1 MSFKIKETVKW
12 QEEMHV
18 GKLDLFDRIF
28 TINESPGKNHEVKF
42 SVNLKRTEE
51 NNPEMKMALIEGA
64 KILNDPVCIVF
75 EYESLDGSGG
85 WTMKG
90 VQRFNVEVLK
100 TGATLNPTLVAHIEN
115 FRKAHSMIQA
125 KSITYTLTF
134 DLELKDMVASP
145 KANSMY
151 EKLFLDEEFSDV
163 KIICEGK
170 TFHCHKNVLSCQSS
184 VFKRMLNDSD
194 MVEAKLGEIKITDIF
209 SFTME
214 KLLFFIYHD
223 DLDENKISGELM
235 LAADKYNISALYK
248 FCVNYFDKNLTEENA
263 MDVMNSAYLKNETDL
278 FGKACK
284 FVSKHKLIGK
294 EDWQNM
300 KKNNPDYV
308 VAILEAISLSF

>member
-12 QEEMHV
+12 QEEMHA

-28 TINESPGKNHEVKF
+28 TINGSPGKNNELEF
-42 SVNLKRTEE
+42 SVNFRKTKE

-64 KILNDPVCIVF
+64 NILNDPVCF
-75 EYESLDGSGG
+75 MLEYESLDGSGQWSWRTG
-85 WTMKG
+85 FSVK
-90 VQRFNVEVLK
+90 QFK
-100 TGATLNPTLVAHIEN
+100 TGLSVNPTLVSN
-115 FRKAHSMIQA
+115 PNQVGSFRKAHSMIQA
-125 KSITYTLTF
+125 TSITYTLTF
-134 DLELKDMVASP
+134 DLEVKNMVASP

-163 KIICEGK
+163 RIICEGK

-184 VFKRMLNDSD
+184 VFKTMLNDSD
-194 MVEAKLGEIKITDIF
+194 MVEAKLGEIKINDIF

-214 KLLFFIYHD
+214 NLLFFIYHD

-263 MDVMNSAYLKNETDL
+263 LDVMNSAYLKNETDL
-278 FGKACK
+278 FQKACK
-284 FVSKHKLIGK
+284 FVLKHKLIGK
-294 EDWQNM
+294 EAWQDM
-300 KKNNPDYV
+300 KKDYV
-308 VAILEAISLSF
+308 IDILAAMF

>member
-12 QEEMHV
+12 QEEMHA

-28 TINESPGKNHEVKF
+28 TVNESPGKNHELKF
-42 SVNLKRTEE
+42 SVNFRRTKE
-51 NNPEMKMALIEGA
+51 NNPEFKMELIEGA
-64 KILNDPVCIVF
+64 NILNDPVCSVF
-75 EYESLDGSGG
+75 EYESLDGSGK

-90 VQRFNVEVLK
+90 LPWFNVQELK
-100 TGATLNPTLVAHIEN
+100 KGLQVNPTLLGMES

-134 DLELKDMVASP
+134 DLELKKLVSSP
-145 KANSMY
+145 KAKSMY
-151 EKLFLDEEFSDV
+151 EKLFLDAEFSDV

-184 VFKRMLNDSD
+184 VFKTMLNDSD

-214 KLLFFIYHD
+214 NLLFFIYHD

-284 FVSKHKLIGK
+284 CVFKHKLIGK
-294 EDWQNM
+294 EAWQDMN
-300 KKNNPDYV
+300 KNSPDYV
-308 VAILEAISLSF
+308 IDILDAMF

>member
-28 TINESPGKNHEVKF
+28 TINESPGKNHELKF
-42 SVNLKRTEE
+42 SVNLRRTEE
-51 NNPEMKMALIEGA
+51 NNPEIKIALIEGA
-64 KILNDPVCIVF
+64 NILNDPVCIVF
-75 EYESLDGSGG
+75 EYESLDGSGV

-90 VQRFNVEVLK
+90 VQRFSVELLK
-100 TGATLNPTLVAHIEN
+100 TGVSRNPTSNVITSGPIES
-115 FRKAHSMIQA
+115 FRKAHSMIQT
-125 KSITYTLTF
+125 KSVTYTLTF

-163 KIICEGK
+163 KIICGGK

-184 VFKRMLNDSD
+184 VFKSMLNDSD
-194 MVEAKLGEIKITDIF
+194 MVEAKSGEIKITDIF
-209 SFTME
+209 SVTME

-248 FCVNYFDKNLTEENA
+248 F
-263 MDVMNSAYLKNETDL
+263 
-278 FGKACK
+278 
-284 FVSKHKLIGK
+284 
-294 EDWQNM
+294 
-300 KKNNPDYV
+300 
-308 VAILEAISLSF
+308 

>member
-12 QEEMHV
+12 EEEMHV

-28 TINESPGKNHEVKF
+28 TINESPGKNHELKF
-42 SVNLKRTEE
+42 SVNLRRTEE

-64 KILNDPVCIVF
+64 NILNDFVCFVLG
-75 EYESLDGSGG
+75 YESLDCSGG
-85 WTMKG
+85 WTMEG
-90 VQRFNVEVLK
+90 VQRFNVKEFK
-100 TGATLNPTLVAHIEN
+100 TGVHLHSSSFSNIGI
-115 FRKAHSMIQA
+115 FRKAHSMIEA
-125 KSITYTLTF
+125 NFITYTLTF
-134 DLELKDMVASP
+134 DLELKDLVASP
-145 KANSMY
+145 KAKSMY
-151 EKLFLDEEFSDV
+151 EKLFLDAEFSDV

-214 KLLFFIYHD
+214 NLLFFIYHD

-294 EDWQNM
+294 EAWQDM
-300 KKNNPDYV
+300 TKNSPDYV
-308 VAILEAISLSF
+308 IDILDAMF